1 MERAAT
7 INQHIGMKTRII
19 IAITTILFAASAYA
33 QDTTKIVIQ
42 KGVPIYKD
50 TTDVIFSKVWLPEAA
65 VIYII
70 DYKGQHKYYPLQYK
84 NATYYVY
91 DSYLKGLPT
100 GAGASSTSIIDRYV
114 KMYGKPDDTSDF
126 SSGDYKSKTY
136 TWYCADGKY
145 RSVDFEFKNNKWV
158 VGSEHTSDCIR

>member
-70 DYKGQHKYYPLQYK
+70 DYKGQHKYYPLQYN

-100 GAGASSTSIIDRYV
+100 AAKSSSTSLLAYYV
-114 KMYGKPDDTSDF
+114 EKYGKPNDISDF
-126 SSGDYKSKTY
+126 TSGDYVSKTY

-145 RSVDFEFKNNKWV
+145 RSIDFVLTDGKWKV
-158 VGSEHTSDCIR
+158 ESEHTSDCIR